1 MTQYTDEQIAQQL
14 EQLAIVIQAAKESA
28 NTVLQQVQAIQDE
41 ISQFVETKKTEILNS
56 QNQIVEQVQRQVQ
69 LQEEEIVNQFRT
81 LVANTLTDLGGQ
93 AGLEKLRQELQEGH
107 HVLSEIQIVNHQ
119 LHSGIET
126 SLSKLQEMSQIHS
139 AVQET
144 VSGLDA
150 MRSEISDLAIQVRS
164 DRKSIQTMRVEVENF
179 SNELE
184 NTKNTLV
191 IELRGEIKQLQR
203 ELQKQQT
210 QAKSQQSLRNWLF
223 GIAFSTAFIALVLA
237 LVH

>member
-28 NTVLQQVQAIQDE
+28 NTVLQQIQATQDE
-41 ISQFVETKKTEILNS
+41 ISQFVEIKKTEIVNS

-69 LQEEEIVNQFRT
+69 LQEGEIVNQFRT

-126 SLSKLQEMSQIHS
+126 SLSKLQDMLQIHS
-139 AVQET
+139 AVKQT
-144 VSGLDA
+144 VSELEA
-150 MRSEISDLAIQVRS
+150 TRSEISDLALQIQS
-164 DRKSIQTMRVEVENF
+164 DKKSIQTMRVEVENF
-179 SNELE
+179 SNDIE

-191 IELRGEIKQLQR
+191 MELRGEIKQLQR
-203 ELQKQQT
+203 ELQKQQI

-237 LVH
+237 VR